1 MLIGKLAKETNASHD
16 TIRYYE
22 SLGLLDAPPRP
33 NRFNNYKDYPES
45 NVARIGFICELQSYG
60 FTLREIDEIMKMS
73 KKENFTCGSASPL
86 IEAKLRDVESEISG
100 LEERR
105 LRLNAVAQKLRE
117 NPGARK
123 PV

>member
-1 MLIGKLAKETNASHD
+1 MLIGKLAKETSTSHD

-45 NVARIGFICELQSYG
+45 NVARIGFIRELKSYG
-60 FTLREIDEIMKMS
+60 FTLKEIVELMRQSKREDFTCASAATVMEAKARAIDDDIRALENRREKLHEIMEKMR
-73 KKENFTCGSASPL
+73 K
-86 IEAKLRDVESEISG
+86 
-100 LEERR
+100 
-105 LRLNAVAQKLRE
+105 

>member
-1 MLIGKLAKETNASHD
+1 MLIGKLAKATKTSHD

-33 NRFNNYKDYPES
+33 NRFNNYKDYPAS
-45 NVARIGFICELQSYG
+45 NVERIVFIRELQSYG
-60 FTLREIDEIMKMS
+60 FTLKEIAELMRQAKREDFTCSSAATVMEAKAKNIDADIRILEKRRAKLHEIMEQM
-73 KKENFTCGSASPL
+73 
-86 IEAKLRDVESEISG
+86 R
-100 LEERR
+100 
-105 LRLNAVAQKLRE
+105 Q

>member
-1 MLIGKLAKETNASHD
+1 MLIGKLAKATKVSHD

-45 NVARIGFICELQSYG
+45 NVARIGFIRELQSYG
-60 FTLREIDEIMKMS
+60 FTLKEVVELLRQSQREDFTCSSAATVMEAKARDIEADIRALENQRAKLHEIM
-73 KKENFTCGSASPL
+73 
-86 IEAKLRDVESEISG
+86 
-100 LEERR
+100 
-105 LRLNAVAQKLRE
+105 AQIRK

-123 PV
+123 PI